1 MSGRKILII
10 DDEEKFCRAIKK
22 ALELKTDFQV
32 LTATQ
37 GEEGVRLAKTQK
49 PDVIL
54 LDIMMPG
61 MFGTQVAEN
70 LLEDPV
76 TSSIPIIFVTAIVN
90 QQEIQ
95 GSNYIA
101 GGHIFL
107 AKPVSIAEVIKKINE
122 VLEIPFSGRLL
133 Y

>member
-1 MSGRKILII
+1 MKEVYDMSGRKILII
-10 DDEEKFCRAIKK
+10 DDEENFCRALKK

-32 LTATQ
+32 LTTTQ
-37 GEEGVRLAKTQK
+37 GAEGVRLTKTKK

-61 MFGTQVAEN
+61 MFGTDVAEK
-70 LLEDPV
+70 LADDPV
-76 TSSIPIIFVTAIVN
+76 TSSIPIIFVTAIIN

-101 GGHIFL
+101 GGHNFL
-107 AKPVSIAEVIKKINE
+107 AKPVSIDQVIKKINE
-122 VLEIPFSGRLL
+122 VL
-133 Y
+133 